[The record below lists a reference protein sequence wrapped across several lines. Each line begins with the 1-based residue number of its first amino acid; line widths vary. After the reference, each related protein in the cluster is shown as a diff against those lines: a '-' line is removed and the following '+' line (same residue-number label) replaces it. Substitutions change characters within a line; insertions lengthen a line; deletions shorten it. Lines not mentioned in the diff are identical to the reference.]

1 MAVDRV
7 EEHKPK
13 NVQVDVIELE
23 HGVTSIKLRDQ
34 SGVILEIPGDG
45 EPKEERQPGRE
56 GDRSR

>member
-45 EPKEERQPGRE
+45 EPKEERQR
-56 GDRSR
+56 RSTL